1 MVCILL
7 RIYITSAYTFL
18 SAQTS
23 YLHTI
28 LAKYASYLHTLSAA
42 YASYLHTLSAAY
54 ASYLQPV
61 LIDSIATAPPR
72 TTDMCLYYDLSS
84 EIRSS
89 FLCSVSLLSM
99 IMLSIFLSTTSTL
112 NTWAVWNISVISS
125 LVSFSIFT

>member
-23 YLHTI
+23 FLHTI
-28 LAKYASYLHTLSAA
+28 LAA

-54 ASYLQPV
+54 ASFLHTLLYAYASFLHTLLAAYAFYLQPV

-72 TTDMCLYYDLSS
+72 TTDMCLYCDLSS
-84 EIRSS
+84 EIRSL

-112 NTWAVWNISVISS
+112 NT
-125 LVSFSIFT
+125 

>member
-18 SAQTS
+18 SAHTFLATHTS
-23 YLHTI
+23 YMHTLLLCIHSQLHTLLI
-28 LAKYASYLHTLSAA
+28 CVRFLYVYASYMHTLLAV
-42 YASYLHTLSAAY
+42 
-54 ASYLQPV
+54 YLQPV

-72 TTDMCLYYDLSS
+72 TTDMCLYCDLSS
-84 EIRSS
+84 EIRSL

-112 NTWAVWNISVISS
+112 NT
-125 LVSFSIFT
+125 